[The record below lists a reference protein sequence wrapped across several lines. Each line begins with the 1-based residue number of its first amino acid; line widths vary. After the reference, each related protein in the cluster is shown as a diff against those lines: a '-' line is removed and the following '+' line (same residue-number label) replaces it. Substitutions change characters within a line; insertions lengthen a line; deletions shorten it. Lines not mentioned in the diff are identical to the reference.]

1 MVPLHSP
8 SDPSAS
14 LRTGKNTSSSL
25 EERLRKAG
33 IKHYDELI
41 HDQSKEWLIKNFS
54 EGADEYPVNVALLMR
69 NIIWQ
74 TRERIV
80 SGEKPPLK
88 ELIRTFWYMYIK
100 STLTRCDSLTHET
113 DQYAQLIGQLV
124 YMVKEIKVMEYK
136 DIGFRDDNQ
145 AHRQVGANANIIL
158 FSEKLGHQAYLSEIA
173 DKYQVS
179 ILALG
184 GQPSLLNIEY
194 FVDDLKR
201 SEIDLRRSFYLFGI
215 VDYDPSGWIIRDA
228 FVNDL
233 NLYKIK
239 NIRIFDLINPDML
252 TPEEVT
258 LARYRIPESPAM
270 ETKNKR
276 WLKEVH
282 KRNYKNQQY
291 LEEEMEDGERILYG
305 LESESIS
312 GKRLTKRLEEDMV
325 PLLGQSEDLLKIYE
339 LKQLDKAIK
348 DLIVHQ
354 VT

>member
-1 MVPLHSP
+1 MVRSYSP
-8 SDPSAS
+8 SKKS
-14 LRTGKNTSSSL
+14 TSSL

-33 IKHYDELI
+33 IKHFRVLI

-54 EGADEYPVNVALLMR
+54 QGADEYPVNVARLMR

-74 TRERIV
+74 TRERIIK
-80 SGEKPPLK
+80 GEKPPLK

-113 DQYAQLIGQLV
+113 DQYNQLVAQLV

-145 AHRQVGANANIIL
+145 AHRKVGANANIIL
-158 FSEKLGHQAYLSEIA
+158 FSEKLGHQAFLSEITE
-173 DKYQVS
+173 KYQVS

-184 GQPSLLNIEY
+184 GQPSLLNVEY
-194 FVDDLKR
+194 FVDDLKKA
-201 SEIDLRRSFYLFGI
+201 EVNLQRSFYLFGI

-233 NLYKIK
+233 RLYKIK
-239 NIRIFDLINPDML
+239 NIRVLDLVHPDML
-252 TPEEVT
+252 TPEEVK

-270 ETKNKR
+270 KTKNKR

-282 KRNYKNQQY
+282 KRDYKNHKY
-291 LEEEMEDGERILYG
+291 LEEETEDGEKILYG
-305 LESESIS
+305 LEAEAIS
-312 GKRLTKRLEEDMV
+312 SKRLTKALEKDMV
-325 PLLGQSEDLLKIYE
+325 PLIGKSEDLLRIYE

>member
-1 MVPLHSP
+1 MVRSYSP
-8 SDPSAS
+8 SK
-14 LRTGKNTSSSL
+14 KNSSSSL

-33 IKHYDELI
+33 IKHFRVLI

-54 EGADEYPVNVALLMR
+54 QGADEYPVNVARLMR

-80 SGEKPPLK
+80 KGEKPPLN

-113 DQYAQLIGQLV
+113 DQYNQLVAQLV

-145 AHRQVGANANIIL
+145 AHRKVGANANIIL
-158 FSEKLGHQAYLSEIA
+158 FSEKLGHQAFLSEITE
-173 DKYQVS
+173 KYQVS

-184 GQPSLLNIEY
+184 GQPSLLNVEY
-194 FVDDLKR
+194 FVDDLKKA
-201 SEIDLRRSFYLFGI
+201 EVNLQRSFYLFGI

-239 NIRIFDLINPDML
+239 NVRTFDLINPDVL
-252 TPEEVT
+252 TPEEVK

-282 KRNYKNQQY
+282 KRDYKNHKY
-291 LEEEMEDGERILYG
+291 LEEETEDGEKILYG
-305 LESESIS
+305 LEAEAVSS
-312 GKRLTKRLEEDMV
+312 KRLTKALEKDMV
-325 PLLGQSEDLLKIYE
+325 PLIGKSEDLLRIYE